1 MFTGVNFEKA
11 IDYYK
16 KGKEVI
22 VLDRNSLGK
31 NEKSGYDTFSF
42 SELGKNLDFLVDVPA
57 VPNPEFEQ
65 AVREMVEAGEDDI
78 YRDELDPD
86 EIIQD
91 ETREG
96 PTPTEPEERMEKET
110 VDLPADNTKEKKEII
125 RKLVEEGYTNNE
137 ISDQTGIPYGTVY
150 MHAKKFRKKEKKPV
164 ADNSDRHKCRTCQY
178 RHSDAGGCDYCIH
191 TGKERGCDVEVCD
204 KAVAGERVT
213 KK

>member
-1 MFTGVNFEKA
+1 
-11 IDYYK
+11 
-16 KGKEVI
+16 
-22 VLDRNSLGK
+22 
-31 NEKSGYDTFSF
+31 
-42 SELGKNLDFLVDVPA
+42 
-57 VPNPEFEQ
+57 
-65 AVREMVEAGEDDI
+65 
-78 YRDELDPD
+78 
-86 EIIQD
+86 
-91 ETREG
+91 
-96 PTPTEPEERMEKET
+96 MEKET

-150 MHAKKFRKKEKKPV
+150 MHAKKFRKKEKKSV

-204 KAVAGERVT
+204 KAVTGARLT

>member
-1 MFTGVNFEKA
+1 MLTGVNFEKA

-65 AVREMVEAGEDDI
+65 AVQDMVEPDQNENDAEG
-78 YRDELDPD
+78 DEQLPPPD
-86 EIIQD
+86 Q
-91 ETREG
+91 
-96 PTPTEPEERMEKET
+96 PEKKLEKET
-110 VDLPADNTKEKKEII
+110 VAAPGKMSREEKSKIIRPLIKKGLKNKEIAE
-125 RKLVEEGYTNNE
+125 R
-137 ISDQTGIPYGTVY
+137 TGIPLGTVNGLSGPI
-150 MHAKKFRKKEKKPV
+150 RKELKNPV
-164 ADNSDRHKCRTCQY
+164 KAEMIKSGDNSDRHKCRTCQY

-191 TGKERGCDVEVCD
+191 TGRERGCDVEVCD
-204 KAVAGERVT
+204 KAVVGERLT

>member
-1 MFTGVNFEKA
+1 MYTEMSLKEALKYFM
-11 IDYYK
+11 
-16 KGKEVI
+16 KGRKVLVLNEYDDKSISAERIEDCLPKEA
-22 VLDRNSLGK
+22 K
-31 NEKSGYDTFSF
+31 Y
-42 SELGKNLDFLVDVPA
+42 LVDVPA

-150 MHAKKFRKKEKKPV
+150 MHAKRKREHDE
-164 ADNSDRHKCRTCQY
+164 ADMTGDNSDRHKCRTCQY
-178 RHSDAGGCDYCIH
+178 RHSDAGGCD
-191 TGKERGCDVEVCD
+191 VEVCD
-204 KAVAGERVT
+204 KAVVGERLT

>member
-150 MHAKKFRKKEKKPV
+150 MHAKKFRKKGKKPV

-178 RHSDAGGCDYCIH
+178 RHSDADGCDYCIH

-204 KAVAGERVT
+204 KAVVGERLT

>member
-1 MFTGVNFEKA
+1 MYTEMSLKEALKYFM
-11 IDYYK
+11 
-16 KGKEVI
+16 KGGKVLVLNEYDDKSISAERIEDCLPKEA
-22 VLDRNSLGK
+22 K
-31 NEKSGYDTFSF
+31 Y
-42 SELGKNLDFLVDVPA
+42 LVDVPA

-150 MHAKKFRKKEKKPV
+150 MHAKRKREHDE
-164 ADNSDRHKCRTCQY
+164 ADMTGDNSDRHKCRTCQY

-191 TGKERGCDVEVCD
+191 TGKERVCDVEVCD
-204 KAVAGERVT
+204 KAVVGERLT